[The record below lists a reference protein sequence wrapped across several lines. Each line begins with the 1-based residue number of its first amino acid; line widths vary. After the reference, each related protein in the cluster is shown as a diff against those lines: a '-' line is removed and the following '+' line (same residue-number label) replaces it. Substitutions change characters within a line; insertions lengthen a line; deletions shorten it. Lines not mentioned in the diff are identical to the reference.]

1 MVEGEGLMTINILDL
16 WQTLVVEVFG
26 SDLIFFVAI
35 LFGLIILAAVMR
47 FSQRI
52 TLIMVISVSLML
64 SYYINKILAVI
75 LLLVLAGIGL
85 AYSRFISR
93 G

>member
-1 MVEGEGLMTINILDL
+1 MTINILDL